1 MSIRR
6 VYETTTIINVIM
18 GEQEVESIIEKI
30 TAYIKNRGGEIEE
43 INKWGNRHLAYP
55 IEKKHN
61 GYYLHIVYNIQ
72 PVEVPA
78 IERFLVL
85 DDSILRHLTLQ
96 LSPELREFRRQKSLA
111 EGKSGETIL
120 SSVVEVGKVITAYG
134 DDTTYVL
141 TGEGTAEEISPDIMP
156 ALADDIDGET
166 N

>member
-6 VYETTTIINVIM
+6 VYETTTIINIIM
-18 GEQEVESIIEKI
+18 GEQEVEAVIEKI
-30 TAYIKNRGGEIEE
+30 TAYINNRGGEIEE

-72 PVEVPA
+72 PLEVPS

-96 LSPELREFRRQKSLA
+96 LTPELREFRKQKSLA

-134 DDTTYVL
+134 DDTAYVL
-141 TGEGTAEEISPDIMP
+141 TGEGTPEEITPEVMP
-156 ALADDIDGET
+156 ALAEEIELNT